1 MMKAH
6 IISIGDEL
14 LIGQTVNTNASF
26 IGLILS
32 DLGII
37 VSKQSSIPDTEEDI
51 ISELHLTLA
60 KNDIVITTGGL
71 GPTHDDVTR
80 SAIIRFFKT
89 ELTLSNEVLERIR
102 ERFRMLNRS
111 MSKVNESQALIPKNA
126 TIIPNNA
133 GTAPGYWIEDGEKIV
148 IALPGVPFE
157 MENMVQDY
165 VAPKLVEIL
174 HEEKII
180 KRTTLMTTGIAEST
194 LFERL
199 GDMEALLGDAKLAFL
214 PDPYGVKMRI
224 TVIGD
229 TVDEVNN
236 KLLEIEQ
243 KIRGVAG
250 RHIYGKDNE
259 QLPEVVGRLLK
270 ERGLSLSVAES
281 CTGGF
286 ISHLITN
293 YAGCSNFFERGLVT
307 YSNAAKV
314 ELLKVDEDTLS
325 KNGAVSLEV
334 ARQMAEGIKAISGT
348 DIGLSV
354 TGIMGPGGG
363 SEEKPVG
370 TVFIGLCDNNVCTAQ
385 KFKFANDRVINKKRT
400 AQAALDFLRRHIL
413 GISYD
418 A

>member
-1 MMKAH
+1 MKAH

-26 IGLILS
+26 IGLMLS

-37 VSKQSSIPDTEEDI
+37 VSKQSAIADTEEDI
-51 ISELHLTLA
+51 MSELHLTIS

-80 SAIIRFFKT
+80 SAFIKYFKT
-89 ELTLSNEVLERIR
+89 ELTMNQEVLDKIK

-111 MSKVNESQALIPKNA
+111 MSKVNEAQALIPKNA
-126 TIIPNNA
+126 EIIPNNA
-133 GTAPGYWIEDGEKIV
+133 GTAPGFWIVEGEKII

-157 MENMVQDY
+157 MEAMMRDY
-165 VAPKLVEIL
+165 VSPKLTEKL

-180 KRTTLMTTGIAEST
+180 KRRTLMTTGIAEST
-194 LFERL
+194 LYERL
-199 GDMEALLGDAKLAFL
+199 GNLDTILEGEKLAFL
-214 PDPYGVKMRI
+214 PDPFGVKMRI
-224 TVIGD
+224 TVVGD
-229 TVDEVNN
+229 SSEEVNN
-236 KLLEIEQ
+236 KLIEIEQ
-243 KIRGVAG
+243 RIRSVAG

-259 QLPEVVGRLLK
+259 QLPDVVGRLLK
-270 ERGLSLSVAES
+270 ERGFSLSIAES

-293 YAGCSNFFERGLVT
+293 YAGCSKFFDRSLVT

-314 ELLKVDEDTLS
+314 ELLRVDEDILA
-325 KNGAVSLEV
+325 KYGAVSLEV
-334 ARQMAEGIKAISGT
+334 ARQMAEGIKSTSGT

-363 SEEKPVG
+363 SQEKPVG
-370 TVFIGLCDNNVCTAQ
+370 TVFIGLCDNQVCTAQ
-385 KFKFANDRVINKKRT
+385 RFSFANDRVINKKRT
-400 AQAALDFLRRHIL
+400 AQAALDFLRRHLL
-413 GISYD
+413 GINYE

>member
-1 MMKAH
+1 MKAH

-26 IGLILS
+26 IGLMLS
-32 DLGII
+32 ELGII

-51 ISELHLTLA
+51 MSELHLTLA
-60 KNDIVITTGGL
+60 KNDIIITTGGL

-80 SAIIRFFKT
+80 SAFIKYFKT
-89 ELTLSNEVLERIR
+89 ELTMNQEVLDKIK

-111 MSKVNESQALIPKNA
+111 MSKVNESQAMIPKNA
-126 TIIPNNA
+126 EIIPNNA
-133 GTAPGYWIEDGEKIV
+133 GTAPGFWIEEGEKIV

-157 MENMVQDY
+157 MEAMMRDFVS
-165 VAPKLVEIL
+165 PKLTEKL
-174 HEEKII
+174 HNEKII
-180 KRTTLMTTGIAEST
+180 KRLTLMTTGIAEST
-194 LFERL
+194 LYERL
-199 GDMEALLGDAKLAFL
+199 GDLDAILEGEKLAFL
-214 PDPYGVKMRI
+214 PDPFGVKMRI
-224 TVIGD
+224 TVVGD
-229 TVDEVNN
+229 SSDAVNN
-236 KLLEIEQ
+236 KLIEIEQ
-243 KIRGVAG
+243 RIRALAG

-259 QLPEVVGRLLK
+259 QLPDVVGRLFK
-270 ERGLSLSVAES
+270 ERGYSLSIAES

-293 YAGCSNFFERGLVT
+293 YAGCSKFFDRSLVT

-314 ELLKVDEDTLS
+314 ELLKVDEDILA
-325 KNGAVSLEV
+325 KHGAVSLQV
-334 ARQMAEGIKAISGT
+334 ARQMAEGIKSTSGT

-370 TVFIGLCDNNVCTAQ
+370 TVYIGLCDNQVCTAQ
-385 KFKFANDRVINKKRT
+385 RFNFANDRVINKKRT
-400 AQAALDFLRRHIL
+400 AQAALDFLRRHLL
-413 GISYD
+413 GISYE

>member
-133 GTAPGYWIEDGEKIV
+133 GTAPGYWIEDGE
-148 IALPGVPFE
+148 
-157 MENMVQDY
+157 
-165 VAPKLVEIL
+165 
-174 HEEKII
+174 
-180 KRTTLMTTGIAEST
+180 
-194 LFERL
+194 
-199 GDMEALLGDAKLAFL
+199 
-214 PDPYGVKMRI
+214 
-224 TVIGD
+224 
-229 TVDEVNN
+229 
-236 KLLEIEQ
+236 
-243 KIRGVAG
+243 
-250 RHIYGKDNE
+250 
-259 QLPEVVGRLLK
+259 
-270 ERGLSLSVAES
+270 
-281 CTGGF
+281 
-286 ISHLITN
+286 
-293 YAGCSNFFERGLVT
+293 
-307 YSNAAKV
+307 
-314 ELLKVDEDTLS
+314 
-325 KNGAVSLEV
+325 
-334 ARQMAEGIKAISGT
+334 
-348 DIGLSV
+348 
-354 TGIMGPGGG
+354 
-363 SEEKPVG
+363 
-370 TVFIGLCDNNVCTAQ
+370 
-385 KFKFANDRVINKKRT
+385 
-400 AQAALDFLRRHIL
+400 
-413 GISYD
+413 
-418 A
+418 